1 MPDGAQLFWLFFR
14 FSGRVSRGAFFLAG
28 LLLAIIQAFFLYR
41 FALAPEESPE
51 GRMWASA
58 FTAMMFLSLWSSVA
72 LGAKRL
78 HDMGRPGILA
88 AALFI
93 PVVSIIAFIVLCAV
107 PGTTGPNRYGS
118 RTNAPA
124 DASRLPD

>member
-1 MPDGAQLFWLFFR
+1 MPDRNQIFWLFFR
-14 FSGRVSRGAFFLAG
+14 FSGRISRAAFFLGG

-41 FALAPEESPE
+41 FAMVPEDSSE
-51 GRMWASA
+51 GRLWAMA
-58 FTAMMFLSLWSSVA
+58 FMLIVLVSMWSSVA

-88 AALFI
+88 ISLFI
-93 PVVSIIAFIVLCAV
+93 PVISIIAFIALCAF
-107 PGTTGPNRYGS
+107 PGSPGANQYGR

-124 DASRLPD
+124 TEA